1 MRFAVSLSRA
11 AKKVVTVRAATADR
25 TARAGADYRKKS
37 AKLRFAPGQTKK
49 SFLVRVLRDTRA
61 ERTETLKVKL
71 SSRHQRDD
79 RPGPGHRHDRQPLSR
94 ARRRAVS
101 RSARGLAPPGAARVS
116 RQPR

>member
-1 MRFAVSLSRA
+1 MSSAKAAEGGASAAALRPPGAVERGAGAVRFTVSLSRA
-11 AKKVVTVRAATADR
+11 AKTVVTVRAATADR

-71 SSRHQRDD
+71 SSATNATIA
-79 RPGPGHRHDRQPLSR
+79 R
-94 ARRRAVS
+94 A
-101 RSARGLAPPGAARVS
+101 LATGTIVNR
-116 RQPR
+116 